1 MLRFDLLSTAMLL
14 PEEQFQHAC
23 AALPLVSIDLV
34 LTDPCGQLLLGLR
47 NNAPARGWWFTPGGR
62 IRKNEVFKQAMARIA
77 LEELSL
83 PANLL
88 GAAVLMGAWDHFYP
102 DSAFSPLISTHYVNL
117 PYWLQLDWQD
127 IDRMNIQ
134 PDNQHSAWQWINAVQ
149 AATDVTVHRYV
160 QTYAAWVN
168 TKIGMNRD

>member
-1 MLRFDLLSTAMLL
+1 MLRSDLLPTAMLL

-34 LTDPCGQLLLGLR
+34 LTDPHGRLLLGLR

-83 PANLL
+83 PVDLL
-88 GAAVLMGAWDHFYP
+88 GAAVLMGTWDHFYP

-134 PDNQHSAWQWINAVQ
+134 PDNQHSAWQWMNVRQ
-149 AATDVTVHRYV
+149 AEVDLSVHPYV
-160 QTYAAWVN
+160 QVYAAWVKTN
-168 TKIGMNRD
+168 IEAGNG